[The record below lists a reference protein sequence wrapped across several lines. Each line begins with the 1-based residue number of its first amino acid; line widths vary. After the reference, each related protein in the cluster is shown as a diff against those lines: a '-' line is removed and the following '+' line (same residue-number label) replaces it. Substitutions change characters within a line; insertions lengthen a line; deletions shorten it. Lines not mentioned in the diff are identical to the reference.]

1 MHSVSSP
8 ATQTGVTRRAKA
20 APRPLHAQS
29 SAQPQRRIGW
39 HRVITAHLAILA
51 VPVVPYYYMRVLGTD
66 LFFLHVFIA
75 TVYLLTALMMFQET
89 SVAMWQRFAAQ
100 PIFPRTRNDAWW
112 QTVKGFLGARGARR
126 PDAVRPVPRA
136 SIIVA
141 AFLPNEADIIV
152 ETLEHLL
159 LHVRR
164 PAGGLEVILSYNTP
178 VRMSVEQEL
187 EDLAQRFPALRLLRV
202 AGSETKAENLNAA
215 LDVVSGEITAILDAD
230 HMPRPDCL
238 ERAWHWL
245 ESDYDVVQGRS
256 VVRNFASNL
265 ETRCIAVEFECMY
278 GVSHPARS
286 LWVDTAIFGGSNG
299 YWRTD
304 VLRRVRFDPRMMTE
318 DIDASLRALL
328 QGHRIVADRSIVSTE
343 LAVAD
348 FRSFW
353 FQRKRWAQ
361 GWLQVSLKYQREVW
375 QSPHFGWRQKLYWTY
390 LLGFRELYPLLS
402 LQIFPVLIS
411 LILIHGALPL
421 WSHWYLWGSALITFA
436 SSPVQ
441 VVVATKNAV
450 TGFPRR
456 DAVGYAFFAFFYVM
470 LKNMI
475 WVIAL
480 FDHLTRNTDW
490 IVTRRELSESMRR
503 LEEEQRKSQR
513 NGAWAGLHQV
523 RSALRSGFR
532 FL

>member
-1 MHSVSSP
+1 MYSNAS
-8 ATQTGVTRRAKA
+8 QTAQIEVDRDVTFVNG
-20 APRPLHAQS
+20 APQPLRHL
-29 SAQPQRRIGW
+29 GW
-39 HRVITAHLAILA
+39 GRVLLAHLVIIA
-51 VPVVPYYYMRVLGTD
+51 VPTIPYYYMREIGTD
-66 LFFLHVFIA
+66 LFTLHVVIA
-75 TVYLLTALMMFQET
+75 TVYLITALMILSET
-89 SVAMWQRFAAQ
+89 GVSLWRRFAGQ
-100 PIFPRTRNDAWW
+100 PIFPHSRSDAWW
-112 QTVKGFLGARGARR
+112 QTVKGVLGARGARR
-126 PDAVRPVPRA
+126 PDAVRPVPRT

-159 LHVRR
+159 LRIRR
-164 PAGGLEVILSYNTP
+164 PEDGLEVILAYNTP
-178 VRMSVEQEL
+178 VRLPVEDEL
-187 EDLAQRFPALRLLRV
+187 EELEQRFPNLRLLHVRD
-202 AGSETKAENLNAA
+202 SESKAENLNAA
-215 LDVVSGEITAILDAD
+215 LDVVSGEMTAILDAD
-230 HMPRPDCL
+230 HLPRPDCL

-245 ESDYDVVQGRS
+245 ETDYDAVQGRS

-265 ETRCIAVEFECMY
+265 ETKCIAVEFECMY

-286 LWVDTAIFGGSNG
+286 FLVDTAIFGGSNG

-318 DIDASLRALL
+318 DIDASVRALL
-328 QGHRIVADRSIVSTE
+328 DGYRIVADRSIVSTE

-361 GWLQVSLKYQREVW
+361 GWLQVSLKHQRALW
-375 QSPHFGWRQKLYWTY
+375 QTPHLDWRQKLYWTY
-390 LLGFRELYPLLS
+390 LLGFREFCPLVS
-402 LQIFPVLIS
+402 LQIFPVLFS
-411 LILIHGALPL
+411 LILVQSALPL
-421 WSHWYLWGSALITFA
+421 LSHWFLWSSALLTFL
-436 SSPVQ
+436 SGPLQ

-450 TGFPRR
+450 TGYPRR
-456 DAVGYAFFAFFYVM
+456 YALGYSFFVFFYMM

-480 FDHLTRNTDW
+480 YDHLTRNTDW

-503 LEEEQRKSQR
+503 REEARRRAQR

-523 RSALRSGFR
+523 RDALRSRGLR